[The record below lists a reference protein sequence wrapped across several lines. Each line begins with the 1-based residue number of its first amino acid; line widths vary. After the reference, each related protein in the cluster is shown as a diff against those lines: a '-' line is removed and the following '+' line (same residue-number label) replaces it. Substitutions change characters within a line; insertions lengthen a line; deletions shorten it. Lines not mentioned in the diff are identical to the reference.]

1 MTIEE
6 LRKSGW
12 IAFEYI
18 RGSHAYGL
26 NTETSDVDM
35 GGVFILPNDYLM
47 GLRSHYIEQVSDDK
61 NDTVYYELGRW
72 IELLMKSNPTALE
85 SLFIP
90 ERCIVGKVHPTVQ
103 YIIDNR
109 DMFLTKECL
118 KPLISYSKSQIYK
131 CRGLNKKI
139 VNPVTERKGV
149 LDFCYTFKGQGSESI
164 SEFLSRNNLS
174 QKYCGLVN
182 IPNMKDVYGV
192 YYDFAA
198 YFKFEDLDD
207 VTKRNIMYKS
217 GLVDANDIDKI
228 FNRMDNKE
236 FFGYTGICSED
247 GDSNEVRLSSIP
259 KGEKPICFMTYNK
272 DGYTSHCK
280 KYWEYQ
286 DWVKRRN
293 PIRYESNL
301 ISNYDCKNV
310 MHCTRLLHMGK
321 ELVEGKG
328 FNVERTWDKEMLLNI
343 RNHKYEYEEI
353 IEYIEILHQS
363 IIDNMENCSLP
374 EAIDENLINKM
385 LIEARTKFYNN

>member
-26 NTETSDVDM
+26 NTETSDEDH
-35 GGVFILPNDYLM
+35 GGVFICPPEMLM
-47 GLRSHYIEQVSDDK
+47 GLRGQYIEQVADEK
-61 NDTVYYELGRW
+61 NDTVFYEFGRW
-72 IELLMKSNPTALE
+72 IELLMKANPTALE

-90 ERCIVGKVHPTVQ
+90 ERCIIGEVHPMIR
-103 YIIDNR
+103 YIMDHKE
-109 DMFLTKECL
+109 MFLSKECFKTL
-118 KPLISYSKSQIYK
+118 TGYATSQIGK
-131 CRGLNKKI
+131 ARGLNKKI

-164 SEFLSRNNLS
+164 SEFLNRNNLS

-217 GLVDANDIDKI
+217 GLVDADIDKI

-247 GDSNEVRLSSIP
+247 GDSNEIRLSSIP

-286 DWVKRRN
+286 DWVKKRN
-293 PIRYESNL
+293 PVRYESNL
-301 ISNYDCKNV
+301 VSNYDCKNV

-328 FNVERTWDKEMLLNI
+328 FNVERTWDKEMLLDI

-353 IEYIEILHQS
+353 IEYVEILHQS

-385 LIEARTKFYNN
+385 LIEARTKIYNK

>member
-26 NTETSDVDM
+26 NTETSDEDH
-35 GGVFILPNDYLM
+35 GGVFICPPEMLM
-47 GLRSHYIEQVSDDK
+47 GLRGQYIEQVADEK
-61 NDTVYYELGRW
+61 NDTVFYEFGRW
-72 IELLMKSNPTALE
+72 IELLMKANPTALE

-90 ERCIVGKVHPTVQ
+90 ERCIIGEVHPMIR
-103 YIIDNR
+103 YIMDHKE
-109 DMFLTKECL
+109 MFLSKECFKTL
-118 KPLISYSKSQIYK
+118 TGYATSQIGK
-131 CRGLNKKI
+131 ARGLNKKI

-164 SEFLSRNNLS
+164 SEFLNRNNLS